1 MSDFELI
8 PIDDIVSEPE
18 KQHENT
24 KKLATPAS
32 WKPGQSG
39 NPNGR
44 PHKGYS
50 ITEAVKDLLTKEPE
64 RKKKIIEKIIALAEN
79 GDPVFVKLAWN
90 YMDGMPTQQI
100 EQTGEL
106 NLNVNGMLSK
116 VYGDSESDGT
126 I

>member
-8 PIDDIVSEPE
+8 PIDEAE
-18 KQHENT
+18 KQGDNT
-24 KKLATPAS
+24 PHKFANETS

-50 ITEAVKDLLTKEPE
+50 ITDAVKDLLTKDPE
-64 RKKKIIEKIIALAEN
+64 RKKNIVEKVVTLAEH

-100 EQTGEL
+100 ENTGEL
-106 NLNVNGMLSK
+106 NLNVNGLLSK
-116 VYGDSESDGT
+116 AYGTTESDDIT
-126 I
+126 